1 MPYAQSLRFLL
12 RLVLKPHLALLA
24 IAAGFTLP
32 TLWAALPTPTP
43 SAEYAAPGTD
53 VTFTVT
59 SDGNPAPTF
68 QWLKESTPIP
78 GETTSSLVLR
88 NVSSSD
94 SGFYYAVASNVAG
107 WALSNEI
114 FLAVAVVDSAP
125 AITVQPAQTLIGY
138 VGGSLSLT
146 VSASGVPAPA
156 YQWLKNGVP
165 IAGATQSSLSLSPL
179 VSEATGT
186 YAAVATNRLG
196 SVQTTPTMLAVFS
209 AQPSAPPRGPAI
221 APQITVQP
229 AASTSLLPGSQ
240 ITWWVEASGSPAPMF
255 QWYKNGVSM
264 AGGTHSSFTIASL
277 TADDAGIYSVRATN
291 SAGSVNSTDA
301 TLVMLSPPSLPRPGL
316 PPATSAPESVQENQ
330 APTLTQ
336 EPDSVINASPGGTVT
351 FTVAASGS
359 PAPSFQWTR
368 NGNVVAGWT
377 SARLELVGVS
387 SNDVGVYAA
396 VATNAA
402 GTVKSRDVTLTLAE
416 APLPVAPAPSL
427 PPSLPSAGLGPQVE
441 APSITMQPAPTQ
453 SAATGASVTFTVA
466 VSGSP
471 APTLQWFKNGVA
483 LGGATDAELTLTGV
497 STNDSATYFVS
508 ATNLAGSVQSD
519 NALLTVSSPPPGPA
533 KPRPPS
539 LR

>member
-1 MPYAQSLRFLL
+1 MPYAQSLRSFPV
-12 RLVLKPHLALLA
+12 LVIKSFFALIA
-24 IAAGFTLP
+24 IAAGLALP
-32 TLWAALPTPTP
+32 NLWAALPAPAL

-59 SDGNPAPTF
+59 ADGNPAPAF

-78 GETTSSLVLR
+78 GATTSSLVLR
-88 NVSSSD
+88 NVSSED

-125 AITVQPAQTLIGY
+125 AITVQPPQTLIGY

-165 IAGATQSSLSLSPL
+165 IAGATQSTLSLSPL
-179 VSEATGT
+179 VAEATGA

-196 SVQTTPTMLAVFS
+196 SVQSTPTLLAVFS
-209 AQPSAPPRGPAI
+209 AQPSAPPKGPAI

-240 ITWWVEASGSPAPMF
+240 ITWWVEASGTPAPTF

-301 TLVMLSPPSLPRPGL
+301 TLVMLSLPRPGL
-316 PPATSAPESVQENQ
+316 PPATSSTGSVEENQ
-330 APTLTQ
+330 PPAITQ
-336 EPDSVINASPGGTVT
+336 EPDSILNASPGATAT

-359 PAPSFQWTR
+359 PAPSYQWTR

-377 SARLELVGVS
+377 SATLELVGVS
-387 SNDVGVYAA
+387 TNDVGVYSA

-402 GTVKSRDVTLTLAE
+402 GTVKTRDVMLTLAE
-416 APLPVAPAPSL
+416 APLPVAPAPSS
-427 PPSLPSAGLGPQVE
+427 PPPLPSAGLGPQVE
-441 APSITMQPAPTQ
+441 APSITVQPASTQ
-453 SAATGASVTFTVA
+453 SAATGASVTFTVG

-471 APTLQWFKNGVA
+471 APTVQWFKNGIP
-483 LGGATDAELTLTGV
+483 LGGATDVTLTLTSV
-497 STNDSATYFVS
+497 TTNDSATYAVS
-508 ATNLAGSVQSD
+508 ASNVAGSVQSED
-519 NALLTVSSPPPGPA
+519 AVLTVSSPPPGPA

-539 LR
+539 IR